1 MKVILSR
8 KGCDS
13 GEQSGQMAS
22 PILPCGCLCSI
33 PIPYSSGVSYAKI
46 WFGKRTLPH
55 ICHGIKADWKS
66 LAHLDPDLCLE
77 SLAIRP
83 PGWRA
88 AFGQSSAAQG
98 HLKNQEVGKG
108 DLFLFFGWFKRTEG
122 SGDKLKFVSGDPG
135 RHIIY
140 GWLQVGQVVD
150 VSDPTSLPADLRF
163 LAEHPHVKF
172 RKLERGRN
180 AIYVSA
186 HGGLGA
192 GLFKTISEELVL
204 TKEGSHIRS
213 EWRLPSPA
221 FKSVFEKQDLSYHSR
236 TSRWSQSDGCIE
248 LTAVSRGQEFVFDG
262 TSHPTALEHCVHLI
276 KSELSRT
283 NICEHD
289 N

>member
-1 MKVILSR
+1 
-8 KGCDS
+8 
-13 GEQSGQMAS
+13 MAS

-33 PIPYSSGVSYAKI
+33 PIPYPRGGIPYSKI
-46 WFGKRTLPH
+46 WFGNRTIEQ
-55 ICHGIKADWKS
+55 ICSQLNSKWKGG
-66 LAHLDPDLCLE
+66 LAHLDPDVSSP
-77 SLAIRP
+77 SLAARP
-83 PGWRA
+83 AGWSA
-88 AFGQSSAAQG
+88 AFGQSAAAQG
-98 HLKNQEVGKG
+98 HLKKQNVGEG

-122 SGDKLKFVSGDPG
+122 AGDKLKFVSGDPG